1 MKCVPVTIS
10 YHLYLLC
17 ISKVSNMLHHRPM
30 GRVHSKDKNATFC
43 VKISFLT
50 EYQISATEY

>member
-1 MKCVPVTIS
+1 MKGVPMTIS

-17 ISKVSNMLHHRPM
+17 ISKVSNMLHHMSM
-30 GRVHSKDKNATFC
+30 GRVHSKDKSATFC